1 MIYPDSNGNPWG
13 IVSAEQ
19 LWANVYAIK
28 YNKPENRLDQKIW
41 LNLLKDAKK
50 AAIDFGAI
58 SLQCRIR
65 LDYEP
70 DLFRNLFKNLGFN
83 KKSRRIEYQQLVDK
97 LPNENGTP
105 FIWKTALELN
115 WNPQQIAKFTEQV
128 RQDALDVE
136 PNENAED
143 FIQDCLHND
152 ELTSGPECVAVGF
165 LQNQPCALTIVQIN
179 KESGWSRISYMGL
192 IPSHRGK
199 ALGKWVHRHG
209 FVMMKMQGGK
219 LYHGGT
225 LSNNLAMRKLFEVHN
240 CQIFCEMEEWFCNLN
255 GGFDETTSC

>member
-70 DLFRNLFKNLGFN
+70 DLFTCLKIWASIKN
-83 KKSRRIEYQQLVDK
+83 RDV
-97 LPNENGTP
+97 
-105 FIWKTALELN
+105 LN
-115 WNPQQIAKFTEQV
+115 
-128 RQDALDVE
+128 
-136 PNENAED
+136 
-143 FIQDCLHND
+143 
-152 ELTSGPECVAVGF
+152 
-165 LQNQPCALTIVQIN
+165 IN
-179 KESGWSRISYMGL
+179 S
-192 IPSHRGK
+192 
-199 ALGKWVHRHG
+199 
-209 FVMMKMQGGK
+209 
-219 LYHGGT
+219 
-225 LSNNLAMRKLFEVHN
+225 
-240 CQIFCEMEEWFCNLN
+240 
-255 GGFDETTSC
+255 